1 MAAFAVLGIVILAV
15 WGWQTLR
22 PQTPESGEIT
32 LKTPEVKEVKIEEDT
47 PQYHIAASYP
57 EFHNLG
63 DPIRETAAN
72 NLIKSK
78 VQQSIDSL
86 KSASE
91 EAIEISP
98 EIKSELQLDYE
109 VVHINSSVASIK
121 MRESTYVE
129 GAAHPLGIFWP
140 FNYNFKDNK
149 EIALADLFK
158 PGSNYL
164 EVLSNLSREILEG
177 PLYDYEYYDEE
188 AVKFGTAPEPENF
201 STFFLARDKLIIIF
215 NVYQISPYAV
225 GPKII
230 EIPYEELNEP
240 PDGRVSIINQEG
252 LIKLI
257 RE

>member
-1 MAAFAVLGIVILAV
+1 MDRKRLEMPAFAVLGIVILAV
-15 WGWQTLR
+15 WGWQALN

-32 LKTPEVKEVKIEEDT
+32 LRTPEIKEVKIEEDT
-47 PQYHIAASYP
+47 PQYRIEVSYP

-63 DPIRETAAN
+63 DPVRETAAN
-72 NLIKSK
+72 NLLKSK
-78 VQQSIDSL
+78 VQQSVDSL

-91 EAIEISP
+91 EAVEISP

-149 EIALADLFK
+149 EIALADIFK

-164 EVLSNLSREILEG
+164 EVLSGVTKKDLKNQLK
-177 PLYDYEYYDEE
+177 EYYTEGVLE
-188 AVKFGTAPEPENF
+188 FGTAPVSENF
-201 STFFLARDKLIIIF
+201 STLFLAKDKLVIIF
-215 NVYQISPYAV
+215 NVYSVAAYAAGSQTVEVPYDALS
-225 GPKII
+225 
-230 EIPYEELNEP
+230 E
-240 PDGRVSIINQEG
+240 IINPEG
-252 LIKLI
+252 IIKLI